1 MGARTRISALV
12 EGKRAQA
19 FITALIVLNAVT
31 LGLETSPAIR
41 ADYGQ
46 PLAVFDAFVLTVFV
60 LEIAAKLYGRGRAFF
75 RDPWNVFDF
84 LVVGIALVPTS
95 GPFSVLR
102 ALRILRI
109 MRLVSVVPQMRRVT
123 QALVLAIPGMAPI
136 IGLIAIIFYV
146 AAVIATS
153 FFGSTFAP
161 WFGSVGESMYTLFQI
176 MTLESWSMGIVR
188 PVMDEYPYAWIFFVP
203 FIVITSFAVINLF
216 IGVIVDAMQTQHEQ
230 EAAEVEEH
238 VHADAATLRDE
249 IALLRGEVT
258 ALREAL
264 GTPAGGA
271 LRGGPSH

>member
-1 MGARTRISALV
+1 MSARTRIATLV

-188 PVMDEYPYAWIFFVP
+188 PVMDEYPYAWVFFVP

-230 EAAEVEEH
+230 EAAEVEDH

-264 GTPAGGA
+264 SSPSGGVF
-271 LRGGPSH
+271 RGGPAR

>member
-1 MGARTRISALV
+1 MSARTRIATLV

-188 PVMDEYPYAWIFFVP
+188 PVMDEYPYAWVFFVP

-230 EAAEVEEH
+230 EAAAVEEH

-258 ALREAL
+258 ALRQAL
-264 GTPAGGA
+264 SSYSGGA
-271 LRGGPSH
+271 LRGHPPH

>member
-1 MGARTRISALV
+1 MSARARIATLV
-12 EGKRAQA
+12 EGKRAQSI
-19 FITALIVLNAVT
+19 ITALIVLNAVT

-84 LVVGIALVPTS
+84 VVVAIALVPTS

-188 PVMDEYPYAWIFFVP
+188 PVMDEYPYAWVFFVP

-230 EAAEVEEH
+230 EAAAVEEH

-249 IALLRGEVT
+249 IVLLRGEVT

-264 GTPAGGA
+264 RPPGGA
-271 LRGGPSH
+271 LRGGAPD

>member
-1 MGARTRISALV
+1 MSARTRIATWV
-12 EGKRAQA
+12 EGRRAQA

-41 ADYGQ
+41 AEYGQ
-46 PLAVFDAFVLTVFV
+46 PLVVFDAFVLTVFV

-75 RDPWNVFDF
+75 SDPWNVFDF
-84 LVVGIALVPTS
+84 LVVGIALVPAS

-188 PVMDEYPYAWIFFVP
+188 PVMVEYPYAWIFFVP

-249 IALLRGEVT
+249 IVLLRGEVT

-264 GTPAGGA
+264 NAPASGG
-271 LRGGPSH
+271 LRGGPPR